1 MSKKLLLII
10 IFIVSCSSIAHAGFL
25 TGNSSPY
32 IDKKGSYAAKI
43 DSTIIMTGT
52 PFSAVCLTAK
62 YGLDEK
68 VNLSG
73 KFGIGTIDY
82 STISGIKLS
91 TVPQISGLGLE
102 YIFSGARKEPQY
114 NALVAEYETVSWSI
128 NRKSNIT
135 NEIMLGVDLS
145 SQTSPAMRT
154 RYRLAVHNFNAGV
167 ESEEKIGTS
176 VKYSLST
183 EIDYAFSANIQG
195 GFDASIF
202 FGDPVGGVI
211 AQFGLGIAFNS

>member
-1 MSKKLLLII
+1 M
-10 IFIVSCSSIAHAGFL
+10 
-25 TGNSSPY
+25 
-32 IDKKGSYAAKI
+32 
-43 DSTIIMTGT
+43 M
-52 PFSAVCLTAK
+52 
-62 YGLDEK
+62 
-68 VNLSG
+68 
-73 KFGIGTIDY
+73 
-82 STISGIKLS
+82 
-91 TVPQISGLGLE
+91 
-102 YIFSGARKEPQY
+102 
-114 NALVAEYETVSWSI
+114 
-128 NRKSNIT
+128 
-135 NEIMLGVDLS
+135 GVDFS
-145 SQTSPAMRT
+145 SQTSPAVRT